1 MTVALVYVLVVVR
14 IGFAGATFHE
24 LAERT
29 ESDSRTQFLLKVSYR
44 TVSWFWLG
52 VAGILLSVVF
62 RLP

>member
-1 MTVALVYVLVVVR
+1 MIVALVYVLVVVG

-29 ESDSRTQFLLKVSYR
+29 EPHSRTQFLLKVSYR